1 MSLEHIRAV
10 TKDFISDTN
19 SHLLVIKGKWGAGK
33 TFFWQDVINECQS
46 ETCVGRDFYSYVSL
60 FGVNSLEELNN
71 SILTSRVDSN
81 PNKAQKR
88 LDTLT
93 ANLKNLARVVENI
106 PALREYTG
114 GMISALLH
122 LLLENTLVCFDDI
135 ERRGDGLTIR
145 DIFGLASVL
154 KEQRGCKVVLI
165 MNEEGLDE
173 DAQKQ
178 FKLHGEK
185 VIDRH
190 LSFSIPA
197 EESFDYIFQPS
208 FPNRD
213 LIKSRCLSLHIEN
226 IRTLQRI
233 KRSIGDMTP
242 HLNGLEEQVTEGV
255 LRSLILFVW
264 SHYEQASGAPP
275 LKFVLDYSPVNL
287 YLAKQNKKELS
298 PEDKK
303 WNEILGA
310 YNYFRNGKV
319 DECLADY
326 VQTGYVDK
334 PKLSHE
340 LEKENE
346 QARVQKGQHSYS
358 EVWGIYRNS
367 FDDNEQAFVE
377 ALVSNFRSNIRIMS
391 LENLQSVVSALRDF
405 ERGTV
410 ADGLVDEYFG
420 SRNSEEDI
428 KGIMLLQG
436 TIFISDVKDEYIL
449 SRLHS
454 VWESTDSDRRSLA
467 EVVNELS
474 EKSWWSRE
482 DIRRLDSFA
491 TDDYYNFFKS
501 EKSPNLYFYVRKCLD
516 FGKAD
521 DGSGIYKSVGEKAK
535 EALLKIASESRINRM
550 RVSTLYKLPPQAP
563 QETLHE

>member
-10 TKDFISDTN
+10 IKDFISDTSN
-19 SHLLVIKGKWGAGK
+19 HLLVIKGKWGAGK
-33 TFFWQDVINECQS
+33 TFFWQNVINECQS
-46 ETCVGRDFYSYVSL
+46 EKCVGRDFYSYVSL

-71 SILTSRVDSN
+71 SILASRVDSN

-93 ANLKNLARVVENI
+93 ARLRNLARGVENI

-122 LLLENTLVCFDDI
+122 LLLDNTLICFDDI

-173 DAQKQ
+173 GAQKQ
-178 FKLHGEK
+178 FTLHGEK

-197 EESFDYIFQPS
+197 EESFGYIFESS
-208 FPNRD
+208 FPRRD
-213 LIKSRCLSLHIEN
+213 LVKSCCLSLHIEN

-233 KRSIGDMTP
+233 KRSIEDITP
-242 HLNGLEEQVTEGV
+242 HLSSLEEQVTEGV
-255 LRSLILFVW
+255 IRSLILFVW

-275 LKFVLDYSPVNL
+275 IKFVLAYSPVNL
-287 YLAKQNKKELS
+287 YLAKENKKELS

-310 YNYFRNGKV
+310 YNYFRNSEV

-334 PKLSHE
+334 PKLS
-340 LEKENE
+340 LQLDKENE
-346 QARVQKGQHSYS
+346 QARVLKGQHSYS

-377 ALVSNFRSNIRIMS
+377 ALVSNFRSNIKIMS

-405 ERGTV
+405 EQDTV
-410 ADGLVDEYFG
+410 ANSLVDEYF
-420 SRNSEEDI
+420 STRNSEEAI
-428 KGIMLLQG
+428 KGIMHLQG

-449 SRLHS
+449 GRLHNI
-454 VWESTDSDRRSLA
+454 WESTDFDKRSLA
-467 EVVNELS
+467 EVVKELS
-474 EKSWWSRE
+474 NKSGWSRE
-482 DIRRLDSFA
+482 DLRRLDSFS
-491 TDDYYNFFKS
+491 TDDYFNFFKS

-521 DGSGIYKSVGEKAK
+521 DGSGIYKSVGEKAE
-535 EALLKIASESRINRM
+535 EALRKIGSENRINRM
-550 RVSTLYKLPPQAP
+550 RVLTLYKIEVP
-563 QETLHE
+563 